1 MESLLNDDSLPIGLG
16 GIGQRQWNDRLR
28 FERIRAS
35 ATGKDEKMPPL
46 NF

>member
-28 FERIRAS
+28 LSGSEQALRERMR
-35 ATGKDEKMPPL
+35 KCRR
-46 NF
+46 